1 MQGYKRTS
9 EAFIDRKRQT
19 FKSSNVTLINEQ
31 NEIIHHD
38 ILNSI
43 VQYDPKLDF
52 TCIPIMTH
60 DPILKYIRRQTY
72 GLIWNSIRSPTI
84 SKLVQ
89 NDRSYAFVEILQIPK
104 TWSRY
109 DIDILLLKIQKKN
122 FLNGLVLRDEFV
134 RVLQIVLKNNY
145 SYKFYN
151 INFTRNT
158 IQLIFHSQQE
168 TNVTLIISFI
178 LLIEFDI
185 PCIKFFPADIYTSL
199 CNHNDIEEYFK
210 SNSDIKL
217 TRLTSYNS
225 IKFHFDYNI
234 TETKLCEYLLE
245 KSNSLSLILNNF
257 LKLRKQWLKYVPH
270 VANIIKRQIHY
281 RPSICSINSLQSI
294 TSNNSEFMPNNISL
308 SKEIEMQFESLFSLS
323 LIRLLFLT
331 ICSQYKQFDNYTIEH
346 ALELFNDALENNY
359 LELPFLKNINTLPDC
374 EINIKH
380 GIKKII
386 NEMQRDC
393 KQQIYR

>member
-9 EAFIDRKRQT
+9 QAFIDRKRQT

-52 TCIPIMTH
+52 TCIPIITH

-72 GLIWNSIRSPTI
+72 GLIWNSIRSPSI

-109 DIDILLLKIQKKN
+109 DIDTLLLKIQKKN
-122 FLNGLVLRDEFV
+122 FLNGFALRDEFV
-134 RVLQIVLKNNY
+134 RVLHIVLKNNY
-145 SYKFYN
+145 CYKFYN

-185 PCIKFFPADIYTSL
+185 PCIKFFPDDIYTSL
-199 CNHNDIEEYFK
+199 CNHHDIEEYFK
-210 SNSDIKL
+210 SNCDIKL

-245 KSNSLSLILNNF
+245 KSNSLSLTLNNF

-294 TSNNSEFMPNNISL
+294 TSNNSE
-308 SKEIEMQFESLFSLS
+308 
-323 LIRLLFLT
+323 
-331 ICSQYKQFDNYTIEH
+331 
-346 ALELFNDALENNY
+346 LFNNAVENNY
-359 LELPFLKNINTLPDC
+359 LEHPFLKNINILPDC
-374 EINIKH
+374 EINIKQ

-393 KQQIYR
+393 KQQIHR

>member
-9 EAFIDRKRQT
+9 QAFIDRKRQT

-52 TCIPIMTH
+52 TCIPIVTH

-72 GLIWNSIRSPTI
+72 GLIWNSIRSPSI

-109 DIDILLLKIQKKN
+109 DIDILLLKLQKKN
-122 FLNGLVLRDEFV
+122 FLNGFALRDEFV
-134 RVLQIVLKNNY
+134 RVLHIVLKNNY
-145 SYKFYN
+145 CYKFYN

-185 PCIKFFPADIYTSL
+185 PCIKFFPDDIYTSL
-199 CNHNDIEEYFK
+199 CYHNDIEEYFK

-234 TETKLCEYLLE
+234 TEIKLCEYLLE

-257 LKLRKQWLKYVPH
+257 LKLRKQWLKYVRH
-270 VANIIKRQIHY
+270 VANIIKRQLHY

-294 TSNNSEFMPNNISL
+294 ASNNSEFIPNNISL

-331 ICSQYKQFDNYTIEH
+331 ICSLYKQFDNYSIEH
-346 ALELFNDALENNY
+346 ALELFNNAVENNY
-359 LELPFLKNINTLPDC
+359 LEHPFLKNINILPDC
-374 EINIKH
+374 EINIEY

-393 KQQIYR
+393 KQQIHR